1 MLGFLVSMAVLAAI
15 PLIFLRPHV
24 GILVWTWL
32 GFMNP
37 HKLSWGF
44 LSDGGRLSLIVAV
57 ATLAAWFISRE
68 PKKVP
73 VNAITALLA
82 VFALSMTL
90 STLTALA
97 PDAAWEGWERAIKIM
112 LMAVVAMALMGSRT
126 RIHALVWVLVLS
138 LGFFGVSNGLKTVL
152 TGARYIVWGPPG
164 SFIHDNNQ
172 LALAMLMLL
181 PFLRY
186 LQIQTDS
193 RLLRWSLS
201 AAMVLTFFSV
211 IGSHSRGAFLG
222 MLVVITAL
230 VINSRYRVRI
240 GALVLSLA
248 VVGAFF
254 VPQNWVER
262 METIRNYQED
272 GSAMGRLRDWTFNY
286 RLAKERPILGGGIN
300 AYVNTDLFM
309 RLIPGAPKAANAHS
323 VYFQVLGAQGFFG
336 LAIFLALA
344 YAVWRS
350 FSNVRRSTRERPEQ
364 SWAYDLASMT
374 QVSMLGFFSAGA
386 FVNLAYF
393 DFYYLIIALS
403 VLIPRAISQ
412 ETESFASMSRP
423 RSPSTAFVL
432 PLRAAGSSLPGANRP
447 MSTPQRP

>member
-1 MLGFLVSMAVLAAI
+1 MLGFLVSMAVLATI

-24 GILVWTWL
+24 GILVWSWL

-44 LSDGGRLSLIVAV
+44 LSDSGRLSLIVA
-57 ATLAAWFISRE
+57 ATTLMAWFLSREQKKIPRNAVTFLLAAFVI
-68 PKKVP
+68 
-73 VNAITALLA
+73 
-82 VFALSMTL
+82 SMTL

-97 PDAAWEGWERAIKIM
+97 PEGAWEGWNRAIKII
-112 LMAVVAMALMGSRT
+112 AMAFVMMALINSRT
-126 RIHALVWVLVLS
+126 RIHALVWVTVIS
-138 LGFFGVSNGLKTVL
+138 FGFFGVSNGLKTVF
-152 TGARYIVWGPPG
+152 TGAQNIVWGPPG

-186 LQIQTDS
+186 LQIQTDN
-193 RLLRWSLS
+193 RLMRWGLG

-230 VINSRYRVRI
+230 VMKSRYRIQI
-240 GALVLSLA
+240 GAMTIGLA
-248 VVGAFF
+248 IVGAFF
-254 VPQNWVER
+254 VPQDWIDR
-262 METIRNYQED
+262 METIRHYEED

-286 RLAKERPILGGGIN
+286 RLAKERPLLGGGIN
-300 AYVNTDLFM
+300 SYQNTELFM
-309 RLIPGAPKAANAHS
+309 RLVPGAPKAANAHS
-323 VYFQVLGAQGFFG
+323 VYFQVLGAQGFLG
-336 LAIFLALA
+336 LGIFLALA

-350 FSNVRRSTRERPEQ
+350 FSNVRKTTRDRPEQ
-364 SWAYDLASMT
+364 SWAHDLAAMA

-393 DFYYLIIALS
+393 DYYYTIIALA
-403 VLIPRAISQ
+403 V
-412 ETESFASMSRP
+412 
-423 RSPSTAFVL
+423 VL
-432 PLRAAGSSLPGANRP
+432 PDAIRREVTETAAVPGERGHADGPVPLPVAAAPSHLRAH
-447 MSTPQRP
+447 